1 MPPDYYDRIR
11 AVDESTWWYRSS
23 REIERALLGD
33 RLRPGL
39 RLLDAGCGPGGH
51 LRWAAD
57 SGLFKMIAGVD
68 VGRQAIEIA
77 RTRVP
82 DAILEV
88 APLHELPF
96 SSHSFDLVV
105 MHDVL
110 QHIPEEDLPSS
121 LAELGRVLDSGGA
134 LVVRTNGARRYRRAR
149 SDWCVYDKA
158 ALRETL
164 QASGFRCERLTYANM
179 LPSVAAAV
187 RGRTPQAPTES
198 RAGVP
203 PRDSSRFRAGV
214 ASGLL
219 RIEAR
224 YLSRPGR
231 SLPYGHSLWAVAAPR
246 V

>member
-57 SGLFKMIAGVD
+57 SGLFETIAGVD
-68 VGRQAIEIA
+68 LARQAIEIA

-82 DAILEV
+82 EAMLEV
-88 APLHELPF
+88 APVHELPF

-105 MHDVL
+105 LHDVL
-110 QHIPEEDLPSS
+110 QHIPEEDLPRS
-121 LAELGRVLDSGGA
+121 LAELGRVLDPAGA
-134 LVVRTNGARRYRRAR
+134 LVVRTNGGRRFRRAR
-149 SDWCVYDKA
+149 SDWRLYDQA
-158 ALRETL
+158 ALRDTL
-164 QASGFRCERLTYANM
+164 EASGFRCERLTYANM

-203 PRDSSRFRAGV
+203 PRDSSRFRASVGSWL
-214 ASGLL
+214 A
-219 RIEAR
+219 RAEAR
-224 YLSRPGR
+224 YLSHPGR
-231 SLPYGHSLWAVAAPR
+231 SLPYGHSLWAVAAPSP
-246 V
+246 